1 MAENLYAMR
10 CTEFFGTRCANAHSA
25 ATKNSKLA
33 KGLNLMRNKLSIAKK
48 GMSLRRK
55 LNKKEQKLFDHVGC
69 FIRTPHKRSRS
80 YLLNSY
86 ALCIIFILEEF
97 IRMHISL
104 DLIMFQTW
112 S

>member
-48 GMSLRRK
+48 GTSLRRT
-55 LNKKEQKLFDHVGC
+55 LNAKEQKFYLSTISAALYELLTNGPAAIFLIPMLF
-69 FIRTPHKRSRS
+69 
-80 YLLNSY
+80 
-86 ALCIIFILEEF
+86 A
-97 IRMHISL
+97 
-104 DLIMFQTW
+104 
-112 S
+112 

>member
-48 GMSLRRK
+48 GTSLRRK
-55 LNKKEQKLFDHVGC
+55 LNKKEQKV
-69 FIRTPHKRSRS
+69 
-80 YLLNSY
+80 YLSTISA
-86 ALCIIFILEEF
+86 AL
-97 IRMHISL
+97 
-104 DLIMFQTW
+104 
-112 S
+112 